1 MALRCQSKLL
11 VSKCENKQISHLKGR
26 IVSKL
31 VGNAK
36 SYVANI
42 MQLLM
47 KTITLIFMREV
58 SFSSRLGESTILTEI
73 MRAFS
78 ESLGQIP
85 E

>member
-11 VSKCENKQISHLKGR
+11 VSKCVHKRISQLKGR

-42 MQLLM
+42 MQLLI
-47 KTITLIFMREV
+47 KTTTLIFMREV
-58 SFSSRLGESTILTEI
+58 SFSSLSGADCLD
-73 MRAFS
+73 
-78 ESLGQIP
+78 
-85 E
+85 